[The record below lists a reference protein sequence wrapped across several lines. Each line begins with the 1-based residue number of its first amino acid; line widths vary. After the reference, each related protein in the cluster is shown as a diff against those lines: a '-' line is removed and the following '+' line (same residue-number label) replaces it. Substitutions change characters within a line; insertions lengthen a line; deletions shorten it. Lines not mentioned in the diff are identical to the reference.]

1 MWFPGKAYS
10 GGLGFWGSRLWRLR
24 ASARTYKR
32 KVAQQHQIERDVEVM
47 ITALAPMIPLMF
59 SVGHGI

>member
-1 MWFPGKAYS
+1 MGFPGKTYS

-24 ASARTYKR
+24 ASVFTYKG
-32 KVAQQHQIERDVEVM
+32 KVAQQHQIERDFEVM
-47 ITALAPMIPLMF
+47 IMAVAPMIPLMF